1 MADIEKLGLTE
12 DQSATGD
19 DSSEASNLAPW
30 QQFLGRWQWPIAFG
44 PFFLVVIMAQMPI
57 ANALPNW
64 MILPV
69 IIVPVFWAVAFK
81 GYLLYPNYQK

>member
-1 MADIEKLGLTE
+1 MADIEKLGLAE
-12 DQSATGD
+12 DQGGSCD
-19 DSSEASNLAPW
+19 DTPAAPPQ
-30 QQFLGRWQWPIAFG
+30 QQFLKQWQWPIAFG
-44 PFFLVVIMAQMPI
+44 PFVLVIVVAQMPI

-81 GYLLYPNYQK
+81 GYLLYLNYQK